1 MLYAND
7 RLLARLEEEMLREHS
22 LELSWYEV
30 LLHVTEA
37 DGRISQRDLLSR
49 LLIGQSGLSRILT
62 RMEAA
67 HLVRRSAVEADKR
80 NLWVELTDAGRERLR
95 LAAPTHIAGIRRWFA
110 DRLTARQLEAIRAG
124 LSRVL
129 EGLSEED
136 ENPAELVQTATDR
149 LTPWTPQGPVS
160 VTDTIAVRDA
170 LAALVVAD
178 AARSATASDIAD
190 LRNGV
195 SAMAQRIGTP
205 REFFQA
211 ARDLQRRVAVITPNL
226 TLRSA
231 YASLLDTLDQAAGA
245 VIPESVSA
253 SIGERLRLDTC
264 LVEAI
269 AHRDGAT
276 AAEVVDLLR
285 GLADD
290 QRRAEVA

>member
-7 RLLARLEEEMLREHS
+7 RLLARLEEEMLREHN

-37 DGRISQRDLLSR
+37 DGHISQRDLLSR

-67 HLVRRSAVEADKR
+67 HLVRRSAVEADRR
-80 NLWVELTDAGRERLR
+80 NLWVELTDAGREQLR
-95 LAAPTHIAGIRRWFA
+95 RAAPTHIAGIKRWFA
-110 DRLTARQLEAIRAG
+110 DRLTARQLEGIRVG
-124 LSRVL
+124 LTRVL
-129 EGLSEED
+129 EGLSEEG
-136 ENPAELVQTATDR
+136 ESPAELVRTAADQPP
-149 LTPWTPQGPVS
+149 PWTPQGPVS

-178 AARSATASDIAD
+178 AARSATASDITD

-211 ARDLQRRVAVITPNL
+211 ARDLQRRVAVITPNQ

-231 YASLLDTLDQAAGA
+231 YASLLDTLDQAVGA
-245 VIPESVSA
+245 AIPESVTA
-253 SIGERLRLDTC
+253 SMGERLRLDTC